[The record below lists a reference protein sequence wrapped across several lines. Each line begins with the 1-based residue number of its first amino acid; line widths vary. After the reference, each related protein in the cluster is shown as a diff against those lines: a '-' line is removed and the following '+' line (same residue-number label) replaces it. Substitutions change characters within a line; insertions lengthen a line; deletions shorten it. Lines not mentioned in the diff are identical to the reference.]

1 MNKLKRLA
9 ALMMALG
16 LLVSL
21 AACGGAPAGSEQA
34 TPPDLTGVWQQINSN
49 NEEFYQ
55 KAQIQGDVIEIYWVD
70 TSMGTETLSLY
81 WSGTFTPPETGDK
94 TYTWESQRDKDK
106 TDMAIL
112 ASTDDTKT
120 FTYSKN
126 QISYEVSVDG
136 ETATIK
142 LEKLEGEDAVLNTQ
156 TSEDLQDVAGTDTE
170 PEEEVVYGIGD
181 TWTVAGLWSLTITG
195 VEEVAERN
203 QYADENPAVVY
214 RVDYT
219 YSNLGYESDIW
230 DGLYLD
236 LTNSAIVDSTGK
248 MGRPYYYGDAVSP
261 LETPVGATCE
271 AQACIGLDNAGD
283 FTLNFTEYDNDYNE
297 YTATFKI
304 SVTGETGA
312 TGNAGEATQTSGT
325 EQTGGTVTLNG
336 INLELPDY
344 ATYTEVEAGTSGVI
358 TLEGDMRKVSVVAS
372 DFSSFDESNYDTLNQ
387 MTIAA
392 ILEEYEYSNEEGYT
406 VTVGG
411 ETAQTVLCTV
421 TNEGVVQTWIVLAF
435 IHEGT
440 QYAFL
445 YLQTLGAAGDSAD
458 FIQILENVSYAE

>member
-34 TPPDLTGVWQQINSN
+34 TPPDLTGVWQQINN
-49 NEEFYQ
+49 KDETFYQ

-70 TSMGTETLSLY
+70 TSTGTETLSLY
-81 WSGTFTPPETGDK
+81 WSGTFTPPETADK

-136 ETATIK
+136 ETATVKLEK
-142 LEKLEGEDAVLNTQ
+142 LEKLEGEEAVLG
-156 TSEDLQDVAGTDTE
+156 EDLQDVAGTDAE

-181 TWTVAGLWSLTITG
+181 TWTVDGLWSLTITG

-230 DGLYLD
+230 DGLYID
-236 LTNSAIVDSTGK
+236 LADSAIVDSTGK

-271 AQACIGLDNAGD
+271 AQACIGMDNAGD
-283 FTLNFTEYDNDYNE
+283 FTLTFTEYDNDYNE

-304 SVTGETGA
+304 SVNGESGA
-312 TGNAGEATQTSGT
+312 TGDTGEATQTSGT

-336 INLELPDY
+336 INLVLPDY
-344 ATYTEVEAGTSGVI
+344 ATYTEVEAGTSGII
-358 TLEGDMRKVSVVAS
+358 TLEGDMRMVSVVAS

-392 ILEEYEYSNEEGYT
+392 ILEEYEYSDEEGYT

-421 TNEGVVQTWIVLAF
+421 TNEGVVQTWMVLAF

-445 YLQTLGAAGDSAD
+445 YAQTLGAAGDSAD